1 MHEPKARVQE
11 ACGCGYSVA
20 WLAVEGHHGTY
31 HMREDFMERRELLTG
46 MAIGAAGIA
55 ATATP
60 TAQAKS
66 SNSIE
71 LSSQKTY
78 PGVEGKMLVNK
89 PRAYAVLEQ
98 FNLDGVI
105 VLNPINVYYFTNTT
119 PTMTK
124 FRSDI
129 GGLATFARDPKQPSF
144 LISSNPQAWDIVNG
158 DREVPELITYSGAL
172 NWENPTPEQRKI
184 EPKAMT
190 SGYTVRKGVKLTER
204 EQRWAD
210 AQAKYNSTA
219 VAGPAWAIVKA
230 LKASGLTKG
239 RIGVDD
245 MRIKYLLDEI
255 GFEGITIVPAENII
269 RYIRMVKSEPEV
281 ALMRVAGFN
290 NGIATMN
297 TIKAIEK
304 GMRFDDIERRFRAE
318 CAALGS
324 EMTSFLAGVTIG
336 LFPDGEAVPGKAFLI
351 DAVSHFRQ
359 YHGDFS
365 RTVCIGEPPKDVIA
379 RAKANKVGRDAVAEA
394 IKPGVKF
401 SELTKI
407 GFDAQVKAGMPREI
421 LIVSPHTLGLEHGDS
436 PFRIEGPYSKPA
448 DHVLEENMIL
458 TVDLPYIEVGWGAGH
473 NEDLIRVTKT
483 GFEYFNTLSEP
494 LEIV

>member
-1 MHEPKARVQE
+1 MVDRRDVLK
-11 ACGCGYSVA
+11 SVA
-20 WLAVEGHHGTY
+20 
-31 HMREDFMERRELLTG
+31 M
-46 MAIGAAGIA
+46 GAAGL
-55 ATATP
+55 TAMG
-60 TAQAKS
+60 ANQASAKS
-66 SNSIE
+66 SNTIE
-71 LSSQKTY
+71 LKTQKNY

-89 PRAYAVLEQ
+89 PRAYAIMEQ
-98 FNLDGVI
+98 FKLDGLI
-105 VLNPINVYYFTNTT
+105 ALNPINVYYFTNTT

-124 FRSDI
+124 FRSDV

-144 LISSNPQAWDIVNG
+144 LITSNPQSWDLVNG
-158 DREVPELITYSGAL
+158 DREVPEVITYSGAL
-172 NWENPTPEQRKI
+172 NWDNPTPEQRKI
-184 EPKAMT
+184 EPKAMMG
-190 SGYTVRKGVKLTER
+190 GYAVRKGAKLTAR

-210 AQAKYNSTA
+210 AQTKYNTTA
-219 VAGPAWAIVKA
+219 AAGPAWGIVKA

-245 MRIKYLLDEI
+245 MRIKYMLDEI

-269 RYIRMVKSEPEV
+269 RYIRMVKSEPEI
-281 ALMRVAGFN
+281 ALMRIAGFN
-290 NGIATMN
+290 NGIASMN

-304 GMRFDDIERRFRAE
+304 GMRFGEIEDRFRAE

-336 LFPDGEAVPGKAFLI
+336 LLPDGETVPGKAFLI

-365 RTVCIGEPPKDVIA
+365 RTVCIGEPPKDVLA
-379 RAKANKVGRDAVAEA
+379 RAKANKAGRDAVHAA
-394 IKPGVKF
+394 IKPGIKF

-407 GFDAQVKAGMPREI
+407 GFETQVKAGMPREI

-436 PFRIEGPYSKPA
+436 PFRIEGPYSKPV
-448 DHVLEENMIL
+448 DHVLEENMVL

-494 LEIV
+494 LEVV

>member
-1 MHEPKARVQE
+1 
-11 ACGCGYSVA
+11 
-20 WLAVEGHHGTY
+20 
-31 HMREDFMERRELLTG
+31 
-46 MAIGAAGIA
+46 
-55 ATATP
+55 
-60 TAQAKS
+60 
-66 SNSIE
+66 
-71 LSSQKTY
+71 
-78 PGVEGKMLVNK
+78 
-89 PRAYAVLEQ
+89 
-98 FNLDGVI
+98 
-105 VLNPINVYYFTNTT
+105 
-119 PTMTK
+119 
-124 FRSDI
+124 
-129 GGLATFARDPKQPSF
+129 
-144 LISSNPQAWDIVNG
+144 
-158 DREVPELITYSGAL
+158 
-172 NWENPTPEQRKI
+172 
-184 EPKAMT
+184 
-190 SGYTVRKGVKLTER
+190 VRKGVKLTDR

-210 AQAKYNSTA
+210 AQQKYRTA
-219 VAGPAWAIVKA
+219 ATAGPAWAIVKA
-230 LKASGLTKG
+230 LKDSGLTKG
-239 RIGVDD
+239 RIAVDD
-245 MRIKYLLDEI
+245 MRIKYMLDEI
-255 GFEGITIVPAENII
+255 GFDSVTIVPGENII

-304 GMRFDDIERRFRAE
+304 GMRFDDIERRFRVE

-336 LFPDGEAVPGKAFLI
+336 LFPDGEAVAGKAFLI

-379 RAKANKVGRDAVAEA
+379 RAKANKVGRDAVHAA

-436 PFRIEGPYSKPA
+436 PYRLEGPYSKPV

-494 LEIV
+494 LEVV

>member
-1 MHEPKARVQE
+1 
-11 ACGCGYSVA
+11 
-20 WLAVEGHHGTY
+20 
-31 HMREDFMERRELLTG
+31 MERRDLLKNL
-46 MAIGAAGIA
+46 AIGSIGASVVSAAGPA
-55 ATATP
+55 AAETA
-60 TAQAKS
+60 AR
-66 SNSIE
+66 IE
-71 LSSQKTY
+71 LKTQKSY

-98 FNLDGVI
+98 FKLDGVV
-105 VLNPINVYYFTNTT
+105 VLNPINVYYFANTI

-129 GGLATFARDPKQPSF
+129 GGMATFARDPKQPSF
-144 LISSNPQAWDIVNG
+144 LIASNAQAWDIVNG
-158 DREVPELITYSGAL
+158 DREVPNLITYSGAA
-172 NWENPTPEQRKI
+172 NWDDYTNATREQMKI
-184 EPKAMT
+184 EPKAAVG
-190 SGYTVRKGVKLTER
+190 GYAVRAGATLTAR

-210 AQAKYNSTA
+210 AQKKYGATA
-219 VAGPAWAIVKA
+219 AAGPAWAIVKA
-230 LKASGLTKG
+230 LKESGLTKG

-245 MRIKYLLDEI
+245 MRIKYMLDEI
-255 GFEGITIVPAENII
+255 GFDSVTIVPAENII
-269 RYIRMVKSEPEV
+269 RYIRMVKSEPEI

-290 NGIATMN
+290 NGIASMN
-297 TIKAIEK
+297 TIKSIEK
-304 GMRFDDIERRFRAE
+304 GMRFSEIEDRFRAE

-336 LFPDGEAVPGKAFLI
+336 LLPDGETVPGKPFLI

-365 RTVCIGEPPKDVIA
+365 RTICIGEPPKDVIA
-379 RAKANKVGRDAVAEA
+379 RANANRVGRDAVAAA
-394 IKPGVKF
+394 IKPGIKF

-436 PFRIEGPYSKPA
+436 PFRIEGPYSKPV
-448 DHVLEENMIL
+448 DHVLEENMVL

-483 GFEYFNTLSEP
+483 GFEYFNTLSDP
-494 LEIV
+494 LEVV

>member
-1 MHEPKARVQE
+1 
-11 ACGCGYSVA
+11 
-20 WLAVEGHHGTY
+20 
-31 HMREDFMERRELLTG
+31 MERRDILKNLALG
-46 MAIGAAGIA
+46 SVGASALAAAGPA
-55 ATATP
+55 V
-60 TAQAKS
+60 AKS
-66 SNSIE
+66 SNTIE
-71 LSSQKTY
+71 LSAQKTY

-129 GGLATFARDPKQPSF
+129 GGLATFARNPSQPSF
-144 LISSNPQAWDIVNG
+144 LITSNAQAWDIVNG
-158 DREVPELITYSGAL
+158 EREVPNLITYSGAA
-172 NWENPTPEQRKI
+172 NWDDYTNATAEQKKV
-184 EPKAMT
+184 EPKA
-190 SGYTVRKGVKLTER
+190 SVGSYAVRKGVKLTER

-210 AQAKYNSTA
+210 AQAKYNSSAT
-219 VAGPAWAIVKA
+219 AGPAWAIVKA

-245 MRIKYLLDEI
+245 MRIKYMLDEI

-436 PFRIEGPYSKPA
+436 PFRIEGPYSKPV